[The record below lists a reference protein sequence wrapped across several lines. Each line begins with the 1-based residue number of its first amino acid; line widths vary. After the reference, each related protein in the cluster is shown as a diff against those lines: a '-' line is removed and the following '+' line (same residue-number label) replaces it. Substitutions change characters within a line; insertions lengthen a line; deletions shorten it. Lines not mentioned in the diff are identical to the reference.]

1 MKIKVLNLIEN
12 SETELE
18 VEGWDFPVS
27 GLKGA
32 HEVVKSIEANS
43 RQGTLATKSRGDV
56 TGGGKKPWAQK
67 HTGRARHS
75 TIRSPLWRKGGHT
88 FALVPKEYSLKVNS
102 KQKKKVMVEVI
113 GYKAQNGF
121 IFLLEGF
128 YLEKPSTKKAQEI
141 LLKLA
146 INGNKSLMVTLG
158 SNELLYK
165 SFRNI
170 PEVKVTTLEE
180 LNIRDFLAA
189 KYIVMETEAFKTLI
203 GRSKKWIP

>member
-1 MKIKVLNLIEN
+1 M
-12 SETELE
+12 
-18 VEGWDFPVS
+18 
-27 GLKGA
+27 
-32 HEVVKSIEANS
+32 
-43 RQGTLATKSRGDV
+43 

-102 KQKKKVMVEVI
+102 KQKKKVMAEVI

>member
-1 MKIKVLNLIEN
+1 MKIKFFNLKEN
-12 SETELE
+12 IETELE

-32 HEVVKSIEANS
+32 HEVVKSIETNN
-43 RQGTLATKSRGDV
+43 RQGTLATKSRSEV
-56 TGGGKKPWAQK
+56 AGGGKKPWAQK

-88 FALVPKEYSLKVNS
+88 FALEPKEYSLKVNS
-102 KQKKKVMVEVI
+102 KQKKKVMYEVI

-121 IFLLEGF
+121 LFLFDGF
-128 YLEKPSTKKAQEI
+128 YLEKPSTKKAKEI
-141 LLKLA
+141 LIKLA

-158 SNELLYK
+158 SNQLFYK

-180 LNIRDFLAA
+180 LNVRDFLAA
-189 KYIVMETEAFKTLI
+189 RFVIMEKEAFEILI
-203 GRSKKWIP
+203 ERSKTWMS